1 MVISIFKLPEEGKT
15 WAEQKTGDICDCI
28 FLEYEKFFN
37 GVGTF
42 TAELP
47 VSTRFR
53 DKLEVNSVLML
64 DSGDAIIVKNIKTTL
79 DKITLTGYDLN
90 GLLCDRLTLTDK
102 EDGCDTQAGASETI
116 IKHFVSANL
125 VNCELDPN
133 RNLPRFGIAED
144 KGRGL
149 PSDNAMPRLQN
160 VQELVTEICG
170 AAKLGWRISVDGS
183 AGNDKP
189 IFVFDVAEQVD
200 RSVNQSERNRVI
212 FSAQMHNVST
222 MTREV
227 GVTAA
232 KNALFLDIDGTVVQY
247 PKAAD
252 EGVEVKRAVAVG
264 YDRREEY
271 CSLTTDSLEEADYT
285 AEAEQNMSDRM
296 NETDSLIIDAGNP
309 LDYGRLYDVGT
320 IVTAYDRNRNVQLDS
335 VISAAA
341 IRRSGSEYSVKLTLG
356 ESKPKLLDGYQK
368 KSEATQKTVRNEGG
382 KNVSAAG
389 VLTEYEYLTDLSVK
403 YNGVTYTAEKDE
415 VTGLISRISDSSGNE
430 FEPKINS
437 GITDV
442 SLHNAVFWAVA
453 MHSGLGATLT
463 FDKTG
468 IVGLFLPETRNI
480 SNSRWDNAINGGNAI
495 MLTGGSANDNAVHFE
510 VGEYGSFTVDEPN
523 TVYVIAKMK
532 HKPATMLPSESAVW
546 YPVIAKH
553 LSYDRIN
560 YGFDLFSEYTGDE
573 ISYLAFSAL
582 ANDILTKTNSD
593 EYHVCCYTRTD
604 NKAYFYVDAKCV
616 GSASGVYRGY
626 YGGDMLI
633 NMSNRAGRIPD
644 NNNVTKADI
653 IMCAFGAAYHSPGI
667 VANNMKYLA
676 KKYLGVSE

>member
-1 MVISIFKLPEEGKT
+1 MVISIFKLPEDGKT

-28 FLEYEKFFN
+28 SLEYEKFFN

-53 DKLEVNSVLML
+53 DKLEVNSVLMI
-64 DSGDAIIVKNIKTTL
+64 DSGDALIVKNIKTTL

-102 EDGCDTQAGASETI
+102 EDGYDTQTGASETI

-125 VNCELDPN
+125 VSCELDPN

-149 PSDNAMPRLQN
+149 PDDNAMPRLQN

-252 EGVEVKRAVAVG
+252 EGAEVKRAVAVG

-271 CSLTTDSLEEADYT
+271 CSLTTDSLEESDYT

-296 NETDSLIIDAGNP
+296 SETDSLIIDAGNP

-368 KSEATQKTVRNEGG
+368 KSEATQKTVRNESG

-389 VLTEYEYLTDLSVK
+389 VLTEYKYLTDASVK
-403 YNGVTYTAEKDE
+403 FNGTTYTIEKDAD
-415 VTGLISRISDSSGNE
+415 TGLISKISDSYNHE
-430 FEPKINS
+430 FKPSIS
-437 GITDV
+437 PGITDV
-442 SLHNAVFWAVA
+442 ALHNAAFWALA
-453 MHSGLGATLT
+453 MCRGLGEIPQKTL
-463 FDKTG
+463 FDGTG
-468 IVGLFLPETRNI
+468 GAW
-480 SNSRWDNAINGGNAI
+480 SYSGG
-495 MLTGGSANDNAVHFE
+495 LTGFQKAAGNQPYSGIDPASYTSGAKTLRLSKSFGLADSEDNYTDAIIIRSNEQINLSGYSKLRILAFAFTNYAGLDGKVYFE
-510 VGEYGSFTVDEPN
+510 VGEPG
-523 TVYVIAKMK
+523 A
-532 HKPATMLPSESAVW
+532 AV
-546 YPVIAKH
+546 PGKA
-553 LSYDRIN
+553 YD
-560 YGFDLFSEYTGDE
+560 
-573 ISYLAFSAL
+573 FSAWKPVGNCDGFSTNYSEPGTPKWYEVDVSAL
-582 ANDILTKTNSD
+582 GGNQYLNFGIYHGSQVYAYTSYFDIHKII
-593 EYHVCCYTRTD
+593 
-604 NKAYFYVDAKCV
+604 
-616 GSASGVYRGY
+616 
-626 YGGDMLI
+626 LI
-633 NMSNRAGRIPD
+633 P
-644 NNNVTKADI
+644 
-653 IMCAFGAAYHSPGI
+653 
-667 VANNMKYLA
+667 
-676 KKYLGVSE
+676 

>member
-1 MVISIFKLPEEGKT
+1 MVISIFKLPEDGKT

-28 FLEYEKFFN
+28 SLEYEKFFN

-53 DKLEVNSVLML
+53 DNLEVNSVLMI
-64 DSGDAIIVKNIKTTL
+64 DSGDALIVKNIKTTL

-102 EDGCDTQAGASETI
+102 EDGYDTQTGASETI

-125 VNCELDPN
+125 VSCELDPN

-149 PSDNAMPRLQN
+149 PGDNAMPRLQN

-227 GVTAA
+227 GITAA

-252 EGVEVKRAVAVG
+252 EGAEVKRAVAVG
-264 YDRREEY
+264 YGRREEY
-271 CSLTTDSLEEADYT
+271 CSLTTDSLEETDYT

-368 KSEATQKTVRNEGG
+368 KSEATQKTVRNESG

-389 VLTEYEYLTDLSVK
+389 VLTEYQYLTDASVK
-403 YNGVTYTAEKDE
+403 FNGTTYTIEKDAD
-415 VTGLISRISDSSGNE
+415 TGLISKISDSYNHE
-430 FEPKINS
+430 FKPSIS
-437 GITDV
+437 PGITDV
-442 SLHNAVFWAVA
+442 ALHNAVFWALA
-453 MHSGLGATLT
+453 MCRGLGEIPQKTL
-463 FDKTG
+463 FDGTG
-468 IVGLFLPETRNI
+468 GAW
-480 SNSRWDNAINGGNAI
+480 SYSGG
-495 MLTGGSANDNAVHFE
+495 LTGFRRIAGNQPYSGIGSEAYTSGAKVLRLSKAYRLEDSEDNYTDAIIIRSNEQISLSGYSKLRILALAFVNYTGLDGKVYFE
-510 VGEYGSFTVDEPN
+510 VGEPG
-523 TVYVIAKMK
+523 A
-532 HKPATMLPSESAVW
+532 AV
-546 YPVIAKH
+546 PGKA
-553 LSYDRIN
+553 YD
-560 YGFDLFSEYTGDE
+560 
-573 ISYLAFSAL
+573 FSAWKL
-582 ANDILTKTNSD
+582 
-593 EYHVCCYTRTD
+593 
-604 NKAYFYVDAKCV
+604 V
-616 GSASGVYRGY
+616 GSCDGFSTNYSEPGVPKWYEVDVSAL
-626 YGGDMLI
+626 GGNQYLNFGIYHGSQVYAYTSYFDIHKIILI
-633 NMSNRAGRIPD
+633 P
-644 NNNVTKADI
+644 
-653 IMCAFGAAYHSPGI
+653 
-667 VANNMKYLA
+667 
-676 KKYLGVSE
+676 

>member
-1 MVISIFKLPEEGKT
+1 MVISIFKLPEDGKT

-28 FLEYEKFFN
+28 SLEYEKFFN

-53 DKLEVNSVLML
+53 DKLEVNSLLML
-64 DSGDAIIVKNIKTTL
+64 DSGDALIVKNIKTTL

-102 EDGCDTQAGASETI
+102 EDGYDTQTGASETI

-125 VNCELDPN
+125 VSCELDPN

-149 PSDNAMPRLQN
+149 PGDNAMPRLQN

-227 GVTAA
+227 GITAA

-252 EGVEVKRAVAVG
+252 EGAEVKRAVAVG

-271 CSLTTDSLEEADYT
+271 CSLTTDSLEESDYT

-356 ESKPKLLDGYQK
+356 ESKPKLLDQYQK
-368 KSEATQKTVRNEGG
+368 KSGAVGKVVRNDGG
-382 KNVSAAG
+382 KSVSPAG
-389 VLTEYEYLTDLSVK
+389 VLTEYKYLTDLSAK
-403 YNGVTYTAEKDE
+403 LNGVTYTAEKDAE
-415 VTGLISRISDSSGNE
+415 TGLISKISDSYNHE
-430 FEPKINS
+430 FKPSIS
-437 GITDV
+437 PGITDV
-442 SLHNAVFWAVA
+442 TLHNATFWALA
-453 MHSGLGATLT
+453 MCRGLGEIPQKTL
-463 FDKTG
+463 FDGTG
-468 IVGLFLPETRNI
+468 GAWSYLGGLTGFRRIAGTQPYSGIGSEAYTSGAKVLRLSKAYRLEDSEDNYTDAIIIRSNEQINLSGYSKLRILAFAFTNYVGL
-480 SNSRWDNAINGGNAI
+480 DGK
-495 MLTGGSANDNAVHFE
+495 VYFE
-510 VGEYGSFTVDEPN
+510 VGEPGAASPGK
-523 TVYVIAKMK
+523 A
-532 HKPATMLPSESAVW
+532 
-546 YPVIAKH
+546 
-553 LSYDRIN
+553 YD
-560 YGFDLFSEYTGDE
+560 
-573 ISYLAFSAL
+573 FSAWKL
-582 ANDILTKTNSD
+582 
-593 EYHVCCYTRTD
+593 
-604 NKAYFYVDAKCV
+604 V
-616 GSASGVYRGY
+616 GSCDGFSTNYSEPGVPKWYEVDVSAL
-626 YGGDMLI
+626 GGNQYLNFGIYHGSQVYAYTSYFDIHKIILI
-633 NMSNRAGRIPD
+633 P
-644 NNNVTKADI
+644 
-653 IMCAFGAAYHSPGI
+653 
-667 VANNMKYLA
+667 
-676 KKYLGVSE
+676 